1 MIRNIIF
8 DIGQVLAEFRWK
20 EYIKELGF
28 TEEINERIAKATVLS
43 SYWNEVDR
51 GVKTMPEIIELCVAL
66 DPEIEEEIRLF
77 YKDRSTMVVEFP
89 YAKEFVKQLKEA
101 GYSIYLLSNYGEENF
116 SYVKDIFTFMPYVD
130 GKIIS
135 YEVKTIK
142 PEPAIYQAL
151 LDTYPILPDESVFL
165 DDRKENIEGAKNFGF
180 HTILFTQPDQAKE
193 ELRRMGVRIE
203 T

>member
-1 MIRNIIF
+1 MPRKQNYF
-8 DIGQVLAEFRWK
+8 AGSYE
-20 EYIKELGF
+20 IKEGYFFGF
-28 TEEINERIAKATVLS
+28 HDTT
-43 SYWNEVDR
+43 
-51 GVKTMPEIIELCVAL
+51 P
-66 DPEIEEEIRLF
+66 
-77 YKDRSTMVVEFP
+77 
-89 YAKEFVKQLKEA
+89 
-101 GYSIYLLSNYGEENF
+101 YSIDETKVLVCKVPFDMRMPKAGEGLELGYLDFKEGKIGEFHMFDTTYAWNWHKGCRLQWLNEKE
-116 SYVKDIFTFMPYVD
+116 VIFNNALD